1 MALHA
6 GRILLQSALNSE
18 PAENMGG
25 QKLIKDLCREPLI
38 RFDMVSKTYDGKAFA
53 VRDLCLD
60 IYEGEFLALLGP
72 SGSGKSTTLG
82 MLAGFEHPS
91 SGSITLAGRSLEDT
105 PTHKRKFGMV
115 FQNYSLFPHMTVMEN
130 IIFPLRMQGMARKDA
145 YKLGQ
150 SALEMVDLSDPQMG
164 KRRPDQLSGG
174 QQQRIAL
181 ARALVFKPVVIL
193 FDEPLGAL
201 DKRLREQMQLELR
214 KIHKRLGVTMIF
226 VTHDQSEALTMADRI
241 AVFNEGRIQQIA
253 SPMQL
258 YDEPETLFVA
268 SFVGDNN
275 KINAKAIRSQGEICQ
290 IELNDGSRGEGI
302 SPSLIQPDADVV
314 VVVRPECIVVSP
326 TEDHTNKFPAR
337 VNEIIALGDQT
348 RLRLDVAGNEEILVK
363 IPRTGG
369 ALEYQVGQNVIVGWR
384 SQDCRVL
391 RA

>member
-1 MALHA
+1 MSKGLD
-6 GRILLQSALNSE
+6 R
-18 PAENMGG
+18 
-25 QKLIKDLCREPLI
+25 DPLI
-38 RFDMVSKTYDGKAFA
+38 RFDMVSKTYDGKNFA

-91 SGSITLAGRSLEDT
+91 SGSITLAGRSLQDT

-130 IIFPLRMQGMARKDA
+130 IIFPLRMQGMSRKDA
-145 YKLGQ
+145 YRLGQ
-150 SALEMVDLSDPQMG
+150 SALEMVDLRDPQMG
-164 KRRPDQLSGG
+164 ERRPDQLSGG

-181 ARALVFKPVVIL
+181 ARALVFKPLVIL

-214 KIHKRLGVTMIF
+214 QIHKRLGVTMIF
-226 VTHDQSEALTMADRI
+226 VTHDQSEAITMADRI

-258 YDEPETLFVA
+258 YDEPATLFVA

-275 KINAKAIRSQGEICQ
+275 KICATAIRSQGEICQ
-290 IELNDGSRGEGI
+290 VELNDGSQGEGI
-302 SPSLIQPDADVV
+302 SPSLIQPDASVV
-314 VVVRPECIVVSP
+314 MVVRPECIVVSP
-326 TEDHTNKFPAR
+326 TEDLANKYPAR
-337 VNEIIALGDQT
+337 INEVIALGDQT
-348 RLRLDVAGNEEILVK
+348 RLRLDVAGNVEILVK

-369 ALEYQVGQNVIVGWR
+369 ALEYQVGQDLVVGWR

>member
-1 MALHA
+1 MPDHA
-6 GRILLQSALNSE
+6 H
-18 PAENMGG
+18 
-25 QKLIKDLCREPLI
+25 DPLI
-38 RFDMVSKTYDGKAFA
+38 QFRKVNKTYDGKTFV
-53 VRDLCLD
+53 VRDLSLD
-60 IYEGEFLALLGP
+60 IYKGEFLALLGP

-91 SGSITLAGRSLEDT
+91 SGSITLGGKSLQDT

-130 IIFPLRMQGMARKDA
+130 IIFPLRMQGMSRKDA

-150 SALEMVDLSDPQMG
+150 TALEMVDLRDPEMG
-164 KRRPDQLSGG
+164 KRKPDQLSGG

-181 ARALVFKPVVIL
+181 ARALVFEPVVIL

-214 KIHKRLGVTMIF
+214 QIHKRLGVTMIF
-226 VTHDQSEALTMADRI
+226 VTHDQSEALTMADRV

-258 YDEPETLFVA
+258 YDEPETAFVA
-268 SFVGDNN
+268 SFVGENN
-275 KINAKAIRSQGEICQ
+275 KIRGKVIHAQADACNV
-290 IELNDGSRGEGI
+290 ELVDGSRGEGI
-302 SPSLIQPDADVV
+302 SPNRLAPDTNVL
-314 VVVRPECIVVSP
+314 VVVRPERVVVAP
-326 TEDHTNKFPAR
+326 ADGYGNRHPAR
-337 VNEIIALGDQT
+337 VNEVIELGDQT
-348 RLRLDVAGNEEILVK
+348 RLRLDVAGNDEFLVK
-363 IPRTGG
+363 IPRTRG
-369 ALEYQVGQNVIVGWR
+369 APEFQIGQSLVIGWR

>member
-1 MALHA
+1 MNKGLD
-6 GRILLQSALNSE
+6 R
-18 PAENMGG
+18 
-25 QKLIKDLCREPLI
+25 DPLI
-38 RFDMVSKTYDGKAFA
+38 RFDMVSKTYDGKNFA

-91 SGSITLAGRSLEDT
+91 SGSIALGGRSLQDT

-130 IIFPLRMQGMARKDA
+130 IIFPLRMQGMSRKDA

-150 SALEMVDLSDPQMG
+150 SALEMVDLRDPQMG

-214 KIHKRLGVTMIF
+214 QIHKRLGVTMIF
-226 VTHDQSEALTMADRI
+226 VTHDQGEAITMADRI

-258 YDEPETLFVA
+258 YDEPATLFVA

-275 KINAKAIRSQGEICQ
+275 KINATAIRSKGEICQ
-290 IELNDGSRGEGI
+290 VELNDGSKGEGI
-302 SPSLIQPDADVV
+302 SPSLIQPDTNVV
-314 VVVRPECIVVSP
+314 MVVRPECIVVSP
-326 TEDHTNKFPAR
+326 TEDLANKYPACI
-337 VNEIIALGDQT
+337 NEVIALGDQT
-348 RLRLDVAGNEEILVK
+348 RLRLDVAGSVEILVK

-369 ALEYQVGQNVIVGWR
+369 ALEYQVGQNLVVGWR